1 MSHDWVMDRAERA
14 ALSRGTSNDPI
25 YAMVTR
31 VVRETG
37 VRARVL
43 IDIGC
48 GAGTL
53 SAVLEGTF
61 DRYVGCDL
69 VAYEGFPRAEWA
81 SFIRT
86 DLEQPSLPIA
96 SATGDVV
103 TAVETIEHIENPRA
117 LVRELARIAR
127 PKALV
132 IVTTPNQLSL
142 ASKATLVVR
151 NRFSAF
157 QDCSYPAHL
166 TALLESDLL
175 RIARECGLTEPS
187 IHWSDSGRLP
197 LTSRHW
203 PRLFRGRAFSDN
215 VLLSARKP

>member
-1 MSHDWVMDRAERA
+1 MSHDAGSTVPTA
-14 ALSRGTSNDPI
+14 ALSRGASNDSI
-25 YAMVTR
+25 YAMVAR
-31 VVRETG
+31 VVRQASAHAG
-37 VRARVL
+37 VL

-48 GAGTL
+48 GTGTL
-53 SAVLEGTF
+53 SSVLFGTF

-69 VAYEGFPRAEWA
+69 VAYERFPRAEWA

-96 SATGDVV
+96 DATGDVV
-103 TAVETIEHIENPRA
+103 AAVETIEHVENPRA
-117 LVRELARIAR
+117 FVRELARITR
-127 PKALV
+127 PKGLV

-142 ASKATLVVR
+142 ASKATLMSR
-151 NRFSAF
+151 NQFGAF

-175 RIARECGLTEPS
+175 RIARECGLAEPC
-187 IHWSDSGRLP
+187 IHWSNSGRIP

-203 PRLFRGRAFSDN
+203 PKMLRGRAFSDN
-215 VLLSARKP
+215 VLLSARKR